1 MFKMNPKDIEKLQ
14 KGIQRAFDTHDAAA
28 FVHVGP
34 FAEMLKD
41 NPDRAIDMI
50 FEVYNKA
57 LDDAYTDDEGKNV
70 RAFIES
76 IAGGP
81 HEAIPSAV
89 YNAVGE
95 VYPYLERPQKDKA
108 LRRVLNILDGINY
121 VYVQNSHTPF
131 IREPLFLADISV
143 CRWLY
148 WPGVEDGIGLMK
160 KYSTFEELKD
170 ETIDERGL
178 FRRDRVRSDFVLA
191 TALMHGKYSQWGDN
205 YIDVANPTFLD
216 RVFKGIVAVDFARVP
231 QEKLESRLKEFHE
244 VWPERFKQRLDS
256 IRQEKD
262 WVDYTKFS

>member
-1 MFKMNPKDIEKLQ
+1 MDGDIDRIIEGLNKYT
-14 KGIQRAFDTHDAAA
+14 DSYEAAA

-41 NPDRAIDMI
+41 NPDKAIDMI
-50 FEVYNKA
+50 FAVYNRA
-57 LDDAYTDDEGKNV
+57 LNDAYTDDEGKNA

-81 HEAIPSAV
+81 HEAVPSAV

-95 VYPYLERPQKDKA
+95 VYPYLERPQRDKA
-108 LRRVLNILDGINY
+108 LRQVLNILDKINY

-131 IREPLFLADISV
+131 IREPLLLADISV

-148 WPGVEDGIGLMK
+148 WPGIEDGIGLIK
-160 KYSTFEELKD
+160 KYSSFDELKE

-178 FRRDRVRSDFVLA
+178 FIRDKVRSDFVLA
-191 TALMHGKYSQWGDN
+191 TALMHGKYSQWGDD

-216 RVFKGIVAVDFARVP
+216 RVFKGIVAVDFARIP

-244 VWPERFKQRLDS
+244 VWPERFKQKLDS

-262 WVDYTKFS
+262 WVDPSLIEFR